1 MISATFKHIVSS
13 FLMLVEIL
21 GLKFPFLFG
30 AKYLTTG
37 LVCYL
42 QLFITG
48 SAYITNK
55 NFEEKKTWKLYRY
68 IAKSKILPAL
78 HKEFHS
84 LDAR

>member
-42 QLFITG
+42 QLLQAPHTSRI
-48 SAYITNK
+48 
-55 NFEEKKTWKLYRY
+55 
-68 IAKSKILPAL
+68 KILRKRK
-78 HKEFHS
+78 HGNCT
-84 LDAR
+84 DI